1 MDNQESQWEKAFK
14 STEDMFG
21 NKESDC
27 AKKALEIFNRE
38 KCQSVLEIGAG
49 QGRDTI
55 FFIKNGLRIHALD
68 YSTRALD
75 TIKDRAK
82 QINLSSYVNTLYYDV
97 RKPLPFDDNTFD
109 ACYSHMLYCMALNT
123 KELEFLSNEVR
134 RVLKPNAYNIYTVR
148 NTSDKHYKV
157 GIHMGENMY
166 QAGDFIV
173 HFFDKAKIK
182 DLSEGYEIVE
192 IEELEEGDLPRKLYF
207 VVIKK
212 KSIC

>member
-1 MDNQESQWEKAFK
+1 MDNQESQWENAFK
-14 STEDMFG
+14 CTEDMFG
-21 NKESDC
+21 SQESDC
-27 AKKALEIFNRE
+27 ARKALDIFKRE
-38 KCQSVLEIGAG
+38 NCESVLEIGAG

-55 FFIKNGLRIHALD
+55 FFIENGLRIHALD
-68 YSTRALD
+68 YSTKALN

-82 QINLSSYVNTLYYDV
+82 QINLSSNVKTLYYDV

-123 KELEFLSNEVR
+123 KELEFLSKEIC

-148 NTSDKHYKV
+148 STSDKHYKV
-157 GIHMGENMY
+157 GIHIGENMY

-173 HFFDKAKIK
+173 HFFDRVKIQ

-192 IEELEEGDLPRKLYF
+192 VEELEEGDLPRKLYF
-207 VVIKK
+207 VVMKK
-212 KSIC
+212 KSTY